1 MLWVIII
8 ATIIITIVMAAMLG
22 TLLASSGVI
31 WPLWASPC
39 MMQMV
44 VAHDVLTD

>member
-1 MLWVIII
+1 MLSVINI
-8 ATIIITIVMAAMLG
+8 ATTIITVVMAAMTYYMLG

-39 MMQMV
+39 MM
-44 VAHDVLTD
+44 